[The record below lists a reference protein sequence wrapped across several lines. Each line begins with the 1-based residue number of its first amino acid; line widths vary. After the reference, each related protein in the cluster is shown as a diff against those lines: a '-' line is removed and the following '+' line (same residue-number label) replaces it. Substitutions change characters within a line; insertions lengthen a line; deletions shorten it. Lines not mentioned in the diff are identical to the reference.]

1 MQANKTATVVG
12 ATAAVAAG
20 GYLTYRLLSSRRPKV
35 PKTGP
40 WTQDTLPSDAY
51 VAVVVGAGPSGSTAA
66 FYLAKAGVKV
76 ALCEKEKFPRDK
88 ICGDALCTP
97 SHPILQDMGV
107 MQEMFEKG
115 LARPA
120 DAGGFV
126 SPSGLCYIGA
136 SKKKLGRAACFAC
149 KRLHIDEAM
158 AKSAERQGAD
168 LMEEFE
174 VTGASFDEKNGLWTV
189 NAASGKSVKA
199 RMLVCCD
206 GATSR
211 LATSLGYC
219 TEPPKG
225 VCSRS
230 YVEGGTHNTDF
241 DGVCFYPR
249 ESLPGYCAIFRETGD
264 DLNLCYY
271 LIPQGEGE
279 GQCGSVKE
287 SDLPRLHNDAI
298 KYDPFIS
305 QALGPSAKVGRMRAA
320 SLRLGCQGIKSTYGD
335 HIMICGDAAG
345 HIDPVTGEGIH
356 TGMMAAKAAA
366 ETICSMVDTGDFSA
380 ASCQPYY
387 DKWMGAFGYDFGM
400 SRAACRLMYKFPVLL
415 DACANE
421 MQVQGDAMMS
431 KWAEVMTNMRPKSY
445 FLRPDVGIPLG
456 FATVR
461 ELVHQYILRRPTS
474 YPSTQTVKASQGKK

>member
-1 MQANKTATVVG
+1 MQGRSATFLG
-12 ATAAVAAG
+12 ATAAAAAG
-20 GYLTYRLLSSRRPKV
+20 GYLVYRLLSSRHLQV
-35 PKTGP
+35 PKSGP
-40 WTQDTLPSDAY
+40 WSKDTLPKDAY
-51 VAVVVGAGPSGSTAA
+51 VACVVGAGPAGSTAA
-66 FYLAKAGVKV
+66 FYLAKAGLNV
-76 ALCEKEKFPRDK
+76 ALCEKERFPRDK

-97 SHPILQDMGV
+97 SHPILQEMGV

-136 SKKKLGRAACFAC
+136 SEKKLGRAACFAC
-149 KRLHIDEAM
+149 KRIHLDEAM
-158 AKSAERQGAD
+158 AKSAARQGAA
-168 LMEEFE
+168 LMEQFE
-174 VTGASFDEKNGLWTV
+174 VTGATFDKAAGLWTV
-189 NAASGKSVKA
+189 RSASGQEVRA

-230 YVEGGTHNTDF
+230 YVEGGTHNTNF
-241 DGVCFYPR
+241 DGVCFYAK
-249 ESLPGYCAIFRETGD
+249 ESLPGYCAIFREAGD
-264 DLNLCYY
+264 DLNMCYY
-271 LIPQGEGE
+271 LIPQGEGD
-279 GQCGSVKE
+279 GQCGAVKE
-287 SDLPRLHNDAI
+287 SDLARLHNDAV

-305 QALGPSAKVGRMRAA
+305 QALGPNAKVGRMRAA
-320 SLRLGCQGIKSTYGD
+320 SLRLGCQGLKSTYGD

-366 ETICSMVDTGDFSA
+366 ETISDMADTGDFSA
-380 ASCQPYY
+380 ASAAPYHE
-387 DKWMGAFGYDFGM
+387 KWMEAFGYDFGM

-445 FLRPDVGIPLG
+445 FLRPDVGIPLA
-456 FATVR
+456 FATIR
-461 ELVHQYILRRPTS
+461 ELVHQYVLRRPTA
-474 YPSTQTVKASQGKK
+474 YPGAQEIKAKKLAAK

>member
-1 MQANKTATVVG
+1 MPDMQRSAVAFAG
-12 ATAAVAAG
+12 AAAVACG
-20 GYLTYRLLSSRRPKV
+20 GYLAYRALFSRGRPAV
-35 PKTGP
+35 PKAGP
-40 WTQDTLPSDAY
+40 WGRGTLPDDAY
-51 VAVVVGAGPSGSTAA
+51 LACVVGAGPAGSTAA
-66 FYLAKAGVKV
+66 FYLAKAGEKV
-76 ALCEKEKFPRDK
+76 ALCEKETFPRDK
-88 ICGDALCTP
+88 VCGDALCTP
-97 SHPILQDMGV
+97 SHPILQEMGV

-115 LARPA
+115 LALPA

-149 KRLHIDEAM
+149 KRIHIDMAM
-158 AKSAERQGAD
+158 AKSAERLGAD
-168 LMEEFE
+168 LKENFE
-174 VTGASFDEKNGLWTV
+174 VTGATFDKDTGLWTV
-189 NAASGKSVKA
+189 TAASGQTVKA
-199 RMLVCCD
+199 RVLVCCD

-219 TEPPKG
+219 TEAPKG

-249 ESLPGYCAIFRETGD
+249 ESLPGYCAIFREVED
-264 DLNLCYY
+264 ELNMCYY
-271 LIPQGEGE
+271 LIPHGEGP
-279 GQCGSVKE
+279 GQCGAVKE
-287 SDLPRLHNDAI
+287 SDLARLHNDAI

-305 QALGPSAKVGRMRAA
+305 RALGPNAKVGRMRAA
-320 SLRLGCQGIKSTYGD
+320 SLRLGGQGIKSTYGD

-356 TGMMAAKAAA
+356 TGMMAAKAAS
-366 ETICSMVDTGDFSA
+366 ETILDMAETGDFSA
-380 ASCQPYY
+380 ASAAPYY
-387 DKWMGAFGYDFGM
+387 YKWMKNFGYDFGM
-400 SRAACRLMYKFPVLL
+400 SSVACNLMYRFPILL

-445 FLRPDVGIPLG
+445 FLRPDVALPLG
-456 FATVR
+456 LATFR
-461 ELVHQYILRRPTS
+461 EFCHQYILRRPTM
-474 YPSTQTVKASQGKK
+474 YPSAQAVKSGAK